1 MESHEEFRELCAA
14 ATAGELSGDEQAR
27 LSAHLAT
34 CPECRRVLRDY
45 ELVTVKGVAAL
56 AEEHDLASKEGLDS
70 SWSTEEAEAALFK
83 RLAKEPDRHVS
94 ASGNDRAE
102 AQTIGKRFT
111 YRPSQFRWRE
121 IWMPFAAA
129 ILLALAL
136 GVAAYKTGLKRGTDV
151 ARTSPQPVKEAE
163 SSLEAQAS
171 DAGYERAQLEEK
183 LADNAKLIADLRRQL
198 TEQAAVVNSLKS
210 TQTASAHPAQ
220 QGQQAAQTN
229 DETAKRRDQELLAA
243 QAKLTELQKTV
254 DQATAQ
260 RDESAR
266 QAAVL
271 EAKVNDLTELAKERE
286 LALDRTESEV
296 AKGQELLAHDRDIR
310 ELMGARELYMADVH
324 DVSGKGTAKTY
335 GRVFYTKGKR
345 LIFYAF
351 DLDAIPGVQNASSF
365 QAWGRRGPDR
375 QEAHSL
381 GIFYEDN
388 VTKKRWVLK
397 ADDPQSLE
405 DIDAVFVTVEP
416 NGGSQHPSGKQLL
429 FAYLRISPN
438 HP

>member
-14 ATAGELSGDEQAR
+14 ATAGELSGDEQMR
-27 LSAHLAT
+27 LSAHLET
-34 CPECRRVLRDY
+34 CPECRRLLRDY
-45 ELVTVKGVAAL
+45 ELITVKVMAAG
-56 AEEHDLASKEGLDS
+56 AEERDVAPKVGLDS
-70 SWSTEEAEAALFK
+70 SWSTEAAEAAFFQ
-83 RLAKEPDRHVS
+83 RLEKEPDWQ
-94 ASGNDRAE
+94 AAAGNDGAE
-102 AQTIGKRFT
+102 LQTGKRFT

-151 ARTSPQPVKEAE
+151 ARTFPQPGKEAE
-163 SSLEAQAS
+163 NSLEAQAG
-171 DAGYERAQLEEK
+171 DAGHERVQLEEK
-183 LADNAKLIADLRRQL
+183 LSDNAKLIVDLKRQL
-198 TEQAAVVNSLKS
+198 AEQVAIINSLKS
-210 TQTASAHPAQ
+210 AQTASAHAPQ
-220 QGQQAAQTN
+220 QGQQAVQTN
-229 DETAKRRDQELLAA
+229 DEAGRRDRELLAA
-243 QAKLTELQKTV
+243 QAKLTELQKMV
-254 DQATAQ
+254 DQTTSQ

-266 QAAVL
+266 QVAIL
-271 EAKVNDLTELAKERE
+271 EAKVNELTTLAKERE
-286 LALDRTESEV
+286 LALDRSESEV
-296 AKGQELLAHDRDIR
+296 ATGQELLAHDRDIR

-335 GRVFYTKGKR
+335 GRVFYTKGRR

-351 DLDAIPGVQNASSF
+351 DLDAQPGVQPASSF
-365 QAWGRRGPDR
+365 QAWGRKGPDKQQAR
-375 QEAHSL
+375 SL

-388 VTKKRWVLK
+388 VSKKRWVLK
-397 ADDPQSLE
+397 ADDPKSLE

-429 FAYLRISPN
+429 FAYLRVSPN